1 MHHDWCPA
9 LMVLLDARL
18 YNTVGVIR
26 KRPDGT
32 SVEDFGFSR
41 HRDKKTTTTTQPS
54 LNAMSSAGLSI
65 RKMRQF
71 VFEVRRGIY
80 LFTFQHERQHAGS

>member
-1 MHHDWCPA
+1 MA
-9 LMVLLDARL
+9 LLDAEL
-18 YNTVGVIR
+18 YYTVGVIR

-41 HRDKKTTTTTQPS
+41 HRDKKTTTQPS

-65 RKMRQF
+65 REVRQF

-80 LFTFQHERQHAGS
+80 LFTFQHERQHVGS